1 MGTLENQETTNTPE
15 IEATQKKTLEENT
28 EVSDVKEKENKKSKK
43 KAQRSE
49 TKSLIPDASKDTTDE
64 KKDKEKSLFIPG
76 YIEKD
81 DDDNIKVESVVPD
94 ASKDKHA
101 EKKRIALEE
110 MKAKEEEEIRKVKE
124 KATKHVL
131 EETTSEAEKLVASQ
145 DGFEKG
151 EIKATKSTQNE
162 EELKYELNAI
172 KRGTS
177 EADKEMKIALE
188 EAEKQKVMS
197 QETILEPSEKRELVD

>member
-1 MGTLENQETTNTPE
+1 MG
-15 IEATQKKTLEENT
+15 
-28 EVSDVKEKENKKSKK
+28 
-43 KAQRSE
+43 
-49 TKSLIPDASKDTTDE
+49 
-64 KKDKEKSLFIPG
+64 
-76 YIEKD
+76 
-81 DDDNIKVESVVPD
+81 DNIKVESVVPD
-94 ASKDKHA
+94 ASKDKHS

-110 MKAKEEEEIRKVKE
+110 MQAKEEEEIRKVKE

-151 EIKATKSTQNE
+151 DIKATKSTQNE

-172 KRGTS
+172 KRRTS

-188 EAEKQKVMS
+188 EAEKQKVKS
-197 QETILEPSEKRELVD
+197 QETILEPSEKKELVD